1 MAKTSKNKI
10 ADKQTDV
17 VEEVVVKEPVVI
29 KDLTQVGSKSVVYHQ
44 DASMNMFLKNY
55 FAK

>member
-1 MAKTSKNKI
+1 MAKISKNKI

-29 KDLTQVGSKSVVYHQ
+29 KDLTQVNSKSVVYHQ